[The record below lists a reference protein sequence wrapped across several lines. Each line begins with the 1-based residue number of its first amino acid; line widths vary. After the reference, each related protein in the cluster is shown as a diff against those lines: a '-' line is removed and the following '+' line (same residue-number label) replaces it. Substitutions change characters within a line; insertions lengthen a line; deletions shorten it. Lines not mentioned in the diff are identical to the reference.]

1 MSSSNDGDF
10 NSEHA
15 VPGRQAAIEALSLA
29 NNSTNGNISGLQPEL
44 EGCLLRDVLYA
55 MQGIDG
61 HYVRYDQQTEVCIS
75 TNTTYSYCAGI
86 LSVELHTNHV
96 DTSNTELCVCSV
108 SHVHC
113 KV

>member
-1 MSSSNDGDF
+1 
-10 NSEHA
+10 
-15 VPGRQAAIEALSLA
+15 VPGRQAALEALSLA
-29 NNSTNGNISGLQPEL
+29 NSNSNISGLQPAL

-75 TNTTYSYCAGI
+75 TNAIYSYFCGT
-86 LSVELHTNHV
+86 LSVELHINV
-96 DTSNTELCVCSV
+96 DTSIVGCVHSV
-108 SHVHC
+108 SQMIC